1 MPLSGFFFFWLLVEI
16 NIVFKVIPVLSFV
29 FTYVYL
35 IVVVCNITEQL
46 NRWVYMDSWLRE
58 CNSSWQWQAWWLGF
72 CLRHKNLEVLF
83 VHILVDQETE
93 RAWARLRAES
103 NPQALFPGSSLPLA
117 GPNFWKVLQS
127 LTTASRTKYSNRWVV
142 RDTMSKPEHMC
153 HHNVKEKVTLKQCDK
168 TLL

>member
-1 MPLSGFFFFWLLVEI
+1 MPFFFWLLVEI
-16 NIVFKVIPVLSFV
+16 NLVFKVIPVLSV
-29 FTYVYL
+29 VVTYVYL
-35 IVVVCNITEQL
+35 IAVVCNTTEQL
-46 NRWVYMDSWLRE
+46 NRGWWVYMDSWLRE
-58 CNSSWQWQAWWLGF
+58 CNLSWQWQAWWLGF
-72 CLRHKNLEVLF
+72 CLQHKNLEVLL

-142 RDTMSKPEHMC
+142 RDTTSKPEHMC
-153 HHNVKEKVTLKQCDK
+153 HHNVKENVTLKQCDK